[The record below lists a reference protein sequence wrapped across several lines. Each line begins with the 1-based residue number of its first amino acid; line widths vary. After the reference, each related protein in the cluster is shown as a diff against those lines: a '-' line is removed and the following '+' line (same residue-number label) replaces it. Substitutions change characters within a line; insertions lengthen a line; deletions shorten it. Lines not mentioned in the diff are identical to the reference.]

1 MIEMGLGT
9 KLQAPLMLRMWMR
22 MRMQNDDDNSEEQKE
37 LTQST
42 EYPDRTRTEPI
53 HAWLPI

>member
-1 MIEMGLGT
+1 MIEMGIGT
-9 KLQAPLMLRMWMR
+9 KVTSPLMLE
-22 MRMQNDDDNSEEQKE
+22 DVDEDEDVADDNSEEQKE

>member
-1 MIEMGLGT
+1 
-9 KLQAPLMLRMWMR
+9 MLE
-22 MRMQNDDDNSEEQKE
+22 DVDEDEDVADDNSEEQKE